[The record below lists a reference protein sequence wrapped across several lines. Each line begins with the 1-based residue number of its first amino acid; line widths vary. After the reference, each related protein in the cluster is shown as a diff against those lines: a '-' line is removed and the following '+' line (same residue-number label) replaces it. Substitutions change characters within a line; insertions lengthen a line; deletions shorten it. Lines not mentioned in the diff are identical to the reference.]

1 MLHQVCWPA
10 ALSRN
15 LALFK
20 QVYFMIYSQYTLLTK
35 KDVTIKINL
44 HGKLKVHTLSFIDKQ
59 CGHQCHGGGDVCGT
73 LSRIFTVV
81 IYNPFYEL
89 LKKKEHFRGT

>member
-15 LALFK
+15 LAFFK
-20 QVYFMIYSQYTLLTK
+20 QVYFILYSQYATLLTN

-44 HGKLKVHTLSFIDKQ
+44 HGKLKVHTLSFIGKQ

-81 IYNPFYEL
+81 IYNPFSRTAE
-89 LKKKEHFRGT
+89 KERTF